1 MDVGLFLTFDRYRD
15 MSQADAFN
23 QAFTE
28 IDVAEDVGLH
38 SVWLAE
44 MHFAGDRSVLASPL
58 VVASAIAARTKNLRM
73 GTAVQVLPL
82 TNPVRLAEEVA
93 TLDHISQG
101 RFDFGI
107 GRSGLA
113 RSYVGYNIPYAES
126 QGRFYECLDILVK
139 AWTEDAFSYEGEFYN
154 YHDVAVSPKP
164 YQQPYPPIR
173 MAAGSNETYPM
184 VGRMGLPIFLSLRTV
199 SIEDLQLSVADYK
212 KAWRDAGQPG
222 EPDLAMRIPVYVAD
236 NMEDAL
242 SEPEEGMMSFFRNL
256 GQMVVQ
262 SGAQGREL
270 NDERSQRANRLAEIT
285 YEEVLQEKVA
295 FGTPDVVVQR
305 LRQLKEEL
313 GLSMVIA
320 EVSTGLRLPPDR
332 VLNSIRLLGEQVV
345 PHLS

>member
-1 MDVGLFLTFDRYRD
+1 MDVGLFLTFDRHHD
-15 MSQADAFN
+15 MTQADAFN

-28 IDVAEDVGLH
+28 IDLAEDVGLH

-58 VVASAIAARTKNLRM
+58 VVASAIAARTRNLRM

-126 QGRFYECLDILVK
+126 QGRFYECLDILRK
-139 AWTEDAFSYEGEFYN
+139 AWTEDAFSYEGEFYS
-154 YHDVAVSPKP
+154 YHNVAVSPKP

-173 MAAGSNETYPM
+173 MAAGSNDTYPM

-199 SIEDLQLSVADYK
+199 SIEDLQMSVADYK
-212 KAWRDAGQPG
+212 KAWHDAGQPG

-236 NMEDAL
+236 TMEEAL
-242 SEPEEGMMSFFRNL
+242 SEPEEGMMGFFRNL

-270 NDERSQRANRLAEIT
+270 NDERTQRANRLAEIS

-295 FGTPDVVVQR
+295 FGTPDVVVERLQR
-305 LRQLKEEL
+305 LREEL

-332 VLNSIRLLGEQVV
+332 VLNSIRLLGERVA
-345 PHLS
+345 PDLG